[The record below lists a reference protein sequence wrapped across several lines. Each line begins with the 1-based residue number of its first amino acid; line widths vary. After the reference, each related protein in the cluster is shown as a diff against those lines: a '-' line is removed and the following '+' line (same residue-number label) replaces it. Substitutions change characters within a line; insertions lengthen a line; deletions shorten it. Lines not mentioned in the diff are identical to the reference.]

1 MPASEGRSRLD
12 NSLLLAYGLPAVP
25 LAALGIP
32 LYLYLPPFYADEIGL
47 GLSTVGG
54 ILLLAR
60 LWDMAIDPA
69 IGQLSDTVS
78 TRFGRRRPWLIVA
91 APLVMISVWR
101 LLVPEQGAGPVYLLG
116 WTMAL
121 YLSWTMILL
130 PYTAWGAELSGDYH
144 DRSRVAAWREGG
156 VILGTL
162 AAAALPA
169 LAADGGGSQ
178 RSVLAALAWTIIV
191 LLPVTLAVLL
201 WRVPEPRAA
210 AAPRRLGWRRGWRLL
225 ARNTPFLRLLAAY
238 LLNGLANG
246 LPATLFLLF
255 VGDVIDRS
263 AAAGVLLLVYFL
275 CGIAAVPVW
284 LKVSYRFGK
293 HRSWAIAM
301 AWASLA
307 FLGVPWLGSG
317 DLYAFGLVCVLT
329 GIALGADMTLPAA
342 IQADVI
348 DLDTLRG
355 GRQRTAL
362 YFALWSMATKLALAL
377 AVGIA
382 YPLLDLTG
390 YQPGGT
396 NDSDALGVLT
406 ALYCLAPVTFKV
418 AAITLVWNFPLDQAR
433 QAKIRRRLEARPA
446 QGSEIHP

>member
-1 MPASEGRSRLD
+1 MPAAEGRIRLD

-32 LYLYLPPFYADEIGL
+32 LYLYLPPFYAEEIGL

-60 LWDMAIDPA
+60 LWDMAIDPV

-78 TRFGRRRPWLIVA
+78 TPFGRRRPWLIVA
-91 APLVMISVWR
+91 GPLVMISVWR
-101 LLVPEQGAGPVYLLG
+101 LLVPDEGAGPAYLLG

-121 YLSWTMILL
+121 YLSWTLVLL

-169 LAADGGGSQ
+169 LIADGGGSQ
-178 RSVLAALAWTIIV
+178 RPVLEALAWTIIV

-201 WRVPEPRAA
+201 WRVPEPRA

-255 VGDVIDRS
+255 VGDVIDRP

-275 CGIAAVPVW
+275 CGIAAVPAW
-284 LKVSYRFGK
+284 LKLSYRYGK

-307 FLGVPWLGSG
+307 FLGVPWLGPG
-317 DLYAFGLVCVLT
+317 DVYAFGLVCVLT

-396 NDSDALGVLT
+396 NDSDALWVLT
-406 ALYCLAPVTFKV
+406 ALYCLAPVAFKV

-433 QAKIRRRLEARPA
+433 QAKIRRRLETRPA
-446 QGSEIHP
+446 RGSEVHP